1 MELIKT
7 WRVHEEEK
15 GRVEERLAGAL
26 AGEPDVVFAYL
37 HGSFVEGEVFRDIDV
52 AVFLDPFP
60 TPAWPREAELAARLE
75 ATLRRAGLPFPV
87 DVRALNAAPPAFRFA
102 AIRPRRILLCRDEGR
117 RADFEA
123 STWTEYF
130 EVRRLHEAYLR
141 GVFQMI
147 RYQSDRM
154 RNLLSALFESQ
165 RALDSLARMPE
176 ADFLADP
183 HRRGSARYHL
193 VLAAEAIMDIAQHL
207 IAQNRWRP
215 PETYSEA
222 LQVLQEHG
230 VLHEALTQR
239 LSDLIRMRHRLVHR
253 YWEADDRLVFQAIPQ
268 AMQDIEDF
276 VQAIGVATGLRSGK

>member
-1 MELIKT
+1 MEPIKT

-183 HRRGSARYHL
+183 HQRGSARYHL

-230 VLHEALTQR
+230 VLHEALAQR
-239 LSDLIRMRHRLVHR
+239 LFDLIRMRHRLVHQ
-253 YWEADDRLVFQAIPQ
+253 YWEVDDRLVFQAIPQ

>member
-1 MELIKT
+1 MEPIKT

-183 HRRGSARYHL
+183 HRRASARYHL
-193 VLAAEAIMDIAQHL
+193 VLAAEAIVDIAQHL

-230 VLHEALTQR
+230 VLHEALAQR

-253 YWEADDRLVFQAIPQ
+253 YWEVDDRLVFQAIPQ

>member
-1 MELIKT
+1 MEPIKT

-183 HRRGSARYHL
+183 HRRASARYHL
-193 VLAAEAIMDIAQHL
+193 VLTAEAIVDIAQHL

-230 VLHEALTQR
+230 VLHEALAQR

-253 YWEADDRLVFQAIPQ
+253 YWEVDDRLVFQAIPQ